1 MNIQSESYSDL
12 LSKFTL
18 ITIELTRLNALMVY
32 YADCGNDAKLAA
44 VIDAVKR
51 LELSKSAIA
60 IELDK
65 RMENGPSADDIARYT
80 SGRPDES

>member
-1 MNIQSESYSDL
+1 MNIQNESYSDL

-32 YADCGNDAKLAA
+32 YSDCGNDAKLAA

-51 LELSKSAIA
+51 LELSKSTIA

-65 RMENGPSADDIARYT
+65 RMPTNEQT
-80 SGRPDES
+80 EPDRDEDEFRSLA